1 MQKDILKEIVEKREN
16 DIKNLGVNFGFN
28 LPTERKRKIH
38 PFLQEKGVILEVKRA
53 SPSKGDIAPDLDSF
67 KTAKI
72 YSEAGAKAISCL
84 TEQNYFKGSL
94 QDLINV
100 CAAVDEYESETKKTG
115 PAVLRKDFLTS
126 VQDVEIAYFA
136 GADAILLIARILSK
150 DLILQMA
157 QKAVSLGLS
166 VLIEVRKS
174 EDLEKLALVMQNV
187 PHKNILCGVNS
198 RDLKDFTIDMLIPVK
213 MFAKIKKIAPDA
225 RITFESGILSPE
237 CASFVSSLGFNAI
250 LLGEAA
256 AKNPQNAKKFI
267 SAFENSKENENAKF
281 WHKISNLLEENQQ
294 LIKICGITNEKDAV
308 FSAKSGA
315 NLLGFIFFNKSKR
328 NILKD
333 EVLKIKNALCESLKS
348 GQIQK
353 MPLLIGVIVDLKS
366 QEAKNAIS
374 LVKENVLDAIQV
386 HTFESSVEFLKN
398 QDLQN
403 QNFRNLPHYCAINIS
418 SKEDFTKIEELN
430 RLGEPRILLDAQ
442 TKSEVGGTG
451 KQIEKSLL
459 QEIAKKYKL
468 WIAGGINEQNVVEL
482 CSALNP
488 EVLDV
493 SSSLEKSGG
502 IKDLTKIESFFKTIG
517 NKNGIL

>member
-16 DIKNLGVNFGFN
+16 DIKNLGGNFGFN

-72 YSEAGAKAISCL
+72 YSEADAKAISCL

-94 QDLINV
+94 QDLMNV
-100 CAAVDEYESETKKTG
+100 CAAVDEYEFETKKMG

-267 SAFENSKENENAKF
+267 SAFENEKENKNAKF
-281 WHKISNLLEENQQ
+281 WHKISNLLEENQR
-294 LIKICGITNEKDAV
+294 LVKICGITNEKDAI

-328 NILKD
+328 NVSKD

-366 QEAKNAIS
+366 QEAKDAIS
-374 LVKENVLDAIQV
+374 LVTENVLDAIQV
-386 HTFESSVEFLKN
+386 HTFESSVEFLQNLDFKN
-398 QDLQN
+398 LS
-403 QNFRNLPHYCAINIS
+403 HYCAINIS

-488 EVLDV
+488 EVLDL